1 VKNNVL
7 ANSVI
12 QISNFSHTNLTQTF
26 ICVNE
31 RGLPCSI
38 THYGGRSAYP
48 LPRGGCG
55 GGNFPHLLPRFL
67 DPSHLEILKLGTLL
81 LLLLPQILFS
91 PATKVAAHYPGNNP
105 WSEGQYIIAQK
116 F

>member
-1 VKNNVL
+1 VG
-7 ANSVI
+7 AAAE
-12 QISNFSHTNLTQTF
+12 ISLTY
-26 ICVNE
+26 C
-31 RGLPCSI
+31 RD
-38 THYGGRSAYP
+38 
-48 LPRGGCG
+48 
-55 GGNFPHLLPRFL
+55 FL
-67 DPSHLEILKLGTLL
+67 TPSHMEILKLGTLL